1 MAKLSVRAF
10 ALTCGIVWGLGLLL
24 VVLLAM
30 LSDGYGEAF
39 LGVVASIYL
48 GVAVSAKGALLALLW
63 GFVDGFVCGAIFA
76 WLYNRLM

>member
-10 ALTCGIVWGLGLLL
+10 ALASGIIWGLGLLL

-39 LGVVASIYL
+39 LRVISSVYVGVV
-48 GVAVSAKGALLALLW
+48 VSAKGALLALLW
-63 GFVDGFVCGAIFA
+63 GFADGFICGAVFA
-76 WLYNRLM
+76 WLYNKLM

>member
-10 ALTCGIVWGLGLLL
+10 ALACGIVWGLGLLV

-30 LSDGYGEAF
+30 LSDGYGVAF
-39 LGVVASIYL
+39 LDVISSVYV

-63 GFVDGFVCGAIFA
+63 GFVDGFICGAIFS
-76 WLYNRLM
+76 WLYNKLM